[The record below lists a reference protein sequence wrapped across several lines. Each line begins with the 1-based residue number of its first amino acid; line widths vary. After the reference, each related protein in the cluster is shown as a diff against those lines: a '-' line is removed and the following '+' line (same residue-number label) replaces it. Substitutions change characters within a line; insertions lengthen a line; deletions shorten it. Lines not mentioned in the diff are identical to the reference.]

1 MLELAWLI
9 LFFPA
14 LGALVNLFVGDK
26 LGERGIHIV
35 ASCAVVLSFVIS
47 LGFSLVCRAWMSITG
62 PQPFICGTGSLSAAF
77 TRRRLC

>member
-35 ASCAVVLSFVIS
+35 ASCAVVLSFIVS
-47 LGFSLVCRAWMSITG
+47 LGLFFGLSG
-62 PQPFICGTGSLSAAF
+62 PG
-77 TRRRLC
+77 